1 MKKALLLMVCFVM
14 LLSLAAGV
22 LAAEDKFD
30 PAEEIQ
36 KQFDQGIAKGEQM
49 AKDLVNAEVE
59 KRVKSVGA
67 RVEEEIKGK
76 LPESGNNIIYIV
88 LAIMAIVVVLSI
100 VKKLIK
106 LAVIIIVLGLLI
118 MWAKPM
124 LLQFF

>member
-1 MKKALLLMVCFVM
+1 M
-14 LLSLAAGV
+14 LCYVTIFSCRC
-22 LAAEDKFD
+22 AEDKFD